1 MHDPKATRTA
11 VIVEDEPKAREV
23 LRQLLETW
31 CPEIQVVGTAESV
44 ATALPLIESQEPEV
58 LFLDIQLEQEQSFA
72 LLEKIDPTQFHI
84 IFVTAYT
91 EYALEAFDSAAIDY
105 LLKPI
110 NPLRLQKAVQ
120 KVINQ
125 PRPQAVNEEWI
136 QQLAERMA
144 QQAPARKK
152 ILLKE
157 RDMVHLVPTED
168 ILWVEAQGSYTN
180 FNLQD
185 GTNLLVS
192 KHLKE
197 YEDTLQAHNF
207 YRVHRSYLV
216 NVHKIEKID
225 RSEGNVLYMEGGQQ
239 VQVSVRRKE
248 QLLDLLRRIT
258 EA

>member
-1 MHDPKATRTA
+1 QIH
-11 VIVEDEPKAREV
+11 
-23 LRQLLETW
+23 
-31 CPEIQVVGTAESV
+31 VVGTADSV
-44 ATALPLIESQEPEV
+44 ASALSLLRETEPEV

-72 LLEKIDPTQFHI
+72 LLEQVEPTDYHI

-120 KVINQ
+120 KVLRQ
-125 PRPQAVNEEWI
+125 PPPFPASTDWV
-136 QQLAERMA
+136 QQLADCMT

-157 RDMVHLVPTED
+157 RDVVHLVPTDD
-168 ILWVEAQGSYTN
+168 ILWVEARGSYTT
-180 FNLQD
+180 FFLQD
-185 GTNLLVS
+185 GSHLMVS

-197 YEDTLQAHNF
+197 YEDTLQAHSF

-225 RSEGNVLYMEGGQQ
+225 RSEGNVLYMEGGHQ

-248 QLLDLLRRIT
+248 QLLELLRRIT
-258 EA
+258 EG